1 MEVICTRPT
10 CPRPQ
15 NSFAELDDLSQLK
28 TIQQRYCKTCGMPLI
43 LAGRYI
49 PSKLLGKGGFGAAFL
64 AVDRYTPTIRKCVV
78 KQFQPSGQLDS
89 EDLDTAQK
97 LFEREAEALEN
108 LGKEHQQIPNLY
120 AFFPLIVQNID
131 NSKEEQ
137 FFYIVQELIDGLTLE
152 QELESQGKFS
162 AAQIQMVLEEMLKI
176 LNFVHEKGTIH
187 RDIKPSN
194 IMKDKQGR
202 LYLLDFGAV
211 RQIASG
217 AGTKIQGKS
226 TGIYSLGFAPPE
238 QMAGAEVYPCTDLY
252 ALAASCINL
261 ATGKTPDQLY
271 DVYNNELNW
280 KPEAKQLSDRLINI
294 LDIMLKPA
302 PRDRFQSASEVLN
315 ALTYPTSITGTSQP
329 GVIAQPPP
337 TVIPPTPLQ
346 PPRGS
351 ITWAT
356 FSPLELISSAAFTG
370 FETALLLI
378 VLRNFFSVPVSLG
391 ILAVI
396 LVGLVFA
403 QYRRGIEKWDLLIF
417 AVISALLMWFLP
429 VLRGSYS
436 RELALFFAAMV
447 GIGAVFATTVFRI
460 VYVLL
465 SRRN

>member
-15 NSFAELDDLSQLK
+15 NSFAELDDLSKLK
-28 TIQQRYCKTCGMPLI
+28 TIQQRYCKTCGMSLI

-49 PSKLLGKGGFGAAFL
+49 PSRLLGKGGFGAAFL

-78 KQFQPSGQLDS
+78 KQFQPSGQLDN

-108 LGKEHQQIPNLY
+108 LGKEHKQIPDLY
-120 AFFPLIVQNID
+120 AFFPLTVPSID
-131 NSKEEQ
+131 KSKEEQ

-152 QELESQGKFS
+152 QELESHGKFS
-162 AAQIQMVLEEMLKI
+162 EPELKRVLEEMLKI
-176 LNFVHEKGTIH
+176 LAFVHEKGIIH

-194 IMKDKQGR
+194 MMEDRQGR

-217 AGTKIQGKS
+217 SGTKIQGKS

-252 ALAASCINL
+252 ALAASCVNL
-261 ATGKTPDQLY
+261 ATGQSPDKLY

-280 KPEAKQLSDRLINI
+280 KPEARQLSDRLINI

-315 ALTYPTSITGTSQP
+315 ALTYPTSIAATSA
-329 GVIAQPPP
+329 IAQPPA
-337 TVIPPTPLQ
+337 TVIPQ
-346 PPRGS
+346 PAPQNTKMS
-351 ITWAT
+351 ISLPT
-356 FSPLELISSAAFTG
+356 FSPLQLMSSAGFTG
-370 FETALLLI
+370 FESALLFI
-378 VLRNFFSVPVSLG
+378 VLRRFLSVPVSFG

-396 LVGLVFA
+396 FVGLIAA
-403 QYRRGIEKWDLLIF
+403 QYRRVIEKWDLLIF
-417 AVISALLMWFLP
+417 AVISALLIWFFP

-436 RELALFFAAMV
+436 REFALVFAAMM
-447 GIGAVFATTVFRI
+447 GMGAVFVTAIFRI

-465 SRRN
+465 SGRR